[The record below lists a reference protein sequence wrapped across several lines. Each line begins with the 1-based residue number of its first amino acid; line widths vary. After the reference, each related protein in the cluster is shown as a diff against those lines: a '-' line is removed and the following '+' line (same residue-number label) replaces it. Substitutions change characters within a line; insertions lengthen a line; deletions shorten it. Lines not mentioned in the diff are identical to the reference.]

1 MSEKKPDWQEMGLTR
16 SEYDQICSLLG
27 REPNYLETG
36 LFAVLWS
43 EHCAYNHSKPVLKLF
58 PTTGS
63 RVLQGPGENAG
74 IVDIGDGQGIVF
86 KMESHNHPSAIEP
99 YQGAATGV
107 GGIVRDIFTMGA
119 RPIASLNSLRFGNLS
134 DPRVR
139 YLFSGVVA
147 GIGDYGNCLGIPT
160 VGGEVFFDP
169 SFKDNP
175 LVNAM
180 SVGLVEHGQIRR
192 GAAAG
197 PGNQVLLVGARTGRD
212 GIHGCTFASEE
223 LSEES
228 EQRRP
233 AVQVGDPFMEK
244 LLIEACLEVIAAG
257 LVVGIQD
264 LGAAGLTSSSAEMAG
279 RAGTG
284 LDLDVALA
292 PRREEGMTPYE
303 VMLSESQ
310 ERMLLVI
317 EPEQEQAVRRIVE
330 KWGLEATV
338 IGRVTGDGIYRI
350 RDGAAVVA
358 EVPVRFL
365 TDEAP
370 VYYPEAR
377 QPAYYEERRNW
388 APAVVPVPDDLNQVL
403 RRLLADPN
411 IASKEWVY
419 RQYDHTVMTN
429 TVVRPGADAAVLRIK
444 GTRKGIALTTDAN
457 ARYCFLDPYRG
468 GLQAVAEAARN
479 LSCVGAEP
487 LGITDCLNFG
497 NPEKPEIF
505 WQFREAVRGMSEA
518 CRILDIPVV
527 SGNVSFY
534 NETNG
539 EAIHPLPV
547 VGMVGLLPDIDR
559 HCTSRFQQP
568 GDVILLLGQFRPGLG
583 ASEYL
588 AAIHGVEAGGVPE
601 LDLFAEARV
610 QACCRSLVCS
620 GVLKSAHDCA
630 EGGLAVTLAEC
641 CIAGG
646 IGALLDMPSAYQE
659 SGVRSQESEC
669 SSQESGVRSQES
681 GEGIGSAN
689 ATQNPTSD
697 DRRLTSE
704 DNILFGETQSSIVV
718 TCAPARQPLVFRAAR
733 EHDIPCL
740 ALGSVGGD
748 SLIIRH
754 DGGRMMINL
763 PVEEMERLWRE
774 SIPSLMG

>member
-1 MSEKKPDWQEMGLTR
+1 MPERKPDWQEMGLTR
-16 SEYDQICSLLG
+16 AEYEQICSLLG
-27 REPNYLETG
+27 RAPNYLETG

-43 EHCAYNHSKPVLKLF
+43 EHCAYSHSRPVLKLF

-63 RVLQGPGENAG
+63 HVLQGPGENAG

-119 RPIASLNSLRFGNLS
+119 RPIASLNSLRFGDLS

-160 VGGEVFFDP
+160 VGGEVGFNP
-169 SFKDNP
+169 SFTGNP

-180 SVGLVEHGQIRR
+180 CVGLVSHSEIRR
-192 GAAAG
+192 GTAAG
-197 PGNQVLLVGARTGRD
+197 PGNQVMLVGARTGRD

-244 LLIEACLEVIAAG
+244 LLIEACLEVIRAE

-284 LDLDVALA
+284 LDLDVALV

-317 EPEQEQAVRRIVE
+317 EPEKEQDVRRIVE

-338 IGRVTGDGIYRI
+338 IGKVTGDGVYRI
-350 RDGAAVVA
+350 RDGATVVA

-365 TDEAP
+365 TEDVP
-370 VYYPEAR
+370 LYYPEGR
-377 QPAYYEERRNW
+377 QPDYYEEKRGWPVANT
-388 APAVVPVPDDLNQVL
+388 PVPDDLNQVF
-403 RRLLADPN
+403 RRLLAAPN

-429 TVVRPGADAAVLRIK
+429 TAVRPGADAAVLRIK
-444 GTRKGIALTTDAN
+444 GTPKGIALTTDSN
-457 ARYCFLDPYRG
+457 ARYCYLDPYQG
-468 GLQAVAEAARN
+468 GLQAVVEAARN

-505 WQFREAVRGMSEA
+505 WQFKEAVKGMSEA
-518 CRILDIPVV
+518 CRALEIPVV

-539 EAIHPLPV
+539 EAVYPTPV
-547 VGMVGLLPDIDR
+547 VGMVGLLPDIAR
-559 HCTSRFQQP
+559 HCTHPFQQP
-568 GDVILLLGQFRPGLG
+568 GDVVLLLGRFQPGLG

-588 AAIHGVEAGGVPE
+588 SVIHGVEAGPVPE
-601 LDLFAEARV
+601 LDLVIEARV
-610 QACCRSLVCS
+610 QACCRFLVRR
-620 GVLKSAHDCA
+620 GLVRSAHDCA
-630 EGGLAVTLAEC
+630 DGGLAVTIAEC
-641 CIAGG
+641 CIAGAV
-646 IGALLDMPSAYQE
+646 GALLDLPVYRTPE
-659 SGVRSQESEC
+659 T
-669 SSQESGVRSQES
+669 
-681 GEGIGSAN
+681 EG
-689 ATQNPTSD
+689 QNLDS
-697 DRRLTSE
+697 RV
-704 DNILFGETQSSIVV
+704 DNLLFGETQSSIVV
-718 TCAPARQPLVFRAAR
+718 SCTPNSLPLVIRAAR
-733 EHDIPCL
+733 EYDIPCL

-748 SLIIRH
+748 SLVIRQP
-754 DGGRMMINL
+754 GGQIAIKL
-763 PVEEMERLWRE
+763 LVEEMDRLWRG
-774 SIPSLMG
+774 SISSLMG

>member
-1 MSEKKPDWQEMGLTR
+1 
-16 SEYDQICSLLG
+16 
-27 REPNYLETG
+27 
-36 LFAVLWS
+36 
-43 EHCAYNHSKPVLKLF
+43 
-58 PTTGS
+58 
-63 RVLQGPGENAG
+63 
-74 IVDIGDGQGIVF
+74 
-86 KMESHNHPSAIEP
+86 MESHNHPSAIEP

-119 RPIASLNSLRFGNLS
+119 RPIASLNSLRFGDLS

-160 VGGEVFFDP
+160 VGGEVFFNP

-180 SVGLVEHGQIRR
+180 CVGLVSHDQIRR
-192 GAAAG
+192 GTAAG
-197 PGNQVLLVGARTGRD
+197 PGNYVLLVGARTGRD

-317 EPEQEQAVRRIVE
+317 EPEREQDVRRIVE

-350 RDGAAVVA
+350 RDGARVEA

-377 QPAYYEERRNW
+377 QPAYFEEKHDW
-388 APAVVPVPDDLNQVL
+388 PVSAAPVPDDLNQVL
-403 RRLLADPN
+403 RRLLAAPN

-419 RQYDHTVMTN
+419 RQYDQTVMTN
-429 TVVRPGADAAVLRIK
+429 TVERS
-444 GTRKGIALTTDAN
+444 
-457 ARYCFLDPYRG
+457 RG
-468 GLQAVAEAARN
+468 
-479 LSCVGAEP
+479 
-487 LGITDCLNFG
+487 
-497 NPEKPEIF
+497 
-505 WQFREAVRGMSEA
+505 
-518 CRILDIPVV
+518 
-527 SGNVSFY
+527 
-534 NETNG
+534 
-539 EAIHPLPV
+539 
-547 VGMVGLLPDIDR
+547 
-559 HCTSRFQQP
+559 
-568 GDVILLLGQFRPGLG
+568 
-583 ASEYL
+583 
-588 AAIHGVEAGGVPE
+588 
-601 LDLFAEARV
+601 
-610 QACCRSLVCS
+610 
-620 GVLKSAHDCA
+620 
-630 EGGLAVTLAEC
+630 
-641 CIAGG
+641 
-646 IGALLDMPSAYQE
+646 
-659 SGVRSQESEC
+659 
-669 SSQESGVRSQES
+669 
-681 GEGIGSAN
+681 
-689 ATQNPTSD
+689 
-697 DRRLTSE
+697 
-704 DNILFGETQSSIVV
+704 
-718 TCAPARQPLVFRAAR
+718 
-733 EHDIPCL
+733 
-740 ALGSVGGD
+740 
-748 SLIIRH
+748 
-754 DGGRMMINL
+754 
-763 PVEEMERLWRE
+763 
-774 SIPSLMG
+774 